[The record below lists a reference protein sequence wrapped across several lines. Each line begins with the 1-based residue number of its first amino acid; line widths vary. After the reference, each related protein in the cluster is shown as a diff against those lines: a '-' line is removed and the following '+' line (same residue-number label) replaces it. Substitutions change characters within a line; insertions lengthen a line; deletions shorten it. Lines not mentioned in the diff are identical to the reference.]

1 MNELAQEMLRNWA
14 QIEGDLAN
22 FDGQALAGAILG
34 ALLVSSSKGKAWVTI
49 RTRRKLSLQQRLLT
63 LLLSAGVGYLF
74 MPLLLSLVPFVS
86 TGVAAFVAAV
96 VVIPI
101 SVKVMLWLENADL
114 KEIVQRWRRGS

>member
-1 MNELAQEMLRNWA
+1 MNEPAQEMLRNWA

-49 RTRRKLSLQQRLLT
+49 RTRRKLSLHQRLLT

>member
-34 ALLVSSSKGKAWVTI
+34 AWLVSSSKGKAWVTI
-49 RTRRKLSLQQRLLT
+49 RTRRKLSLHQRLLT

>member
-34 ALLVSSSKGKAWVTI
+34 AWLVSSSKGKAWVTI

>member
-1 MNELAQEMLRNWA
+1 MNEVAQEMLRNWA

-34 ALLVSSSKGKAWVTI
+34 AWLVSSSKGKAWVTI

>member
-1 MNELAQEMLRNWA
+1 MLRNWA

-34 ALLVSSSKGKAWVTI
+34 ASLVSSSKGKAWVTI
-49 RTRRKLSLQQRLLT
+49 RTRRKLSLHQRLLT

>member
-49 RTRRKLSLQQRLLT
+49 RTRRKLSLHQRLLT

>member
-1 MNELAQEMLRNWA
+1 MNELAQEMLSNWA

-34 ALLVSSSKGKAWVTI
+34 AWLVSSSKGKAWVTI

>member
-34 ALLVSSSKGKAWVTI
+34 AWLVSSSKGKAWVTI

-63 LLLSAGVGYLF
+63 LMLSAGVGYLF
-74 MPLLLSLVPFVS
+74 MPLLLSLMPFVS

>member
-1 MNELAQEMLRNWA
+1 MNELAQEILRNWA

-34 ALLVSSSKGKAWVTI
+34 AWLVSSSKGKAWVTI

-114 KEIVQRWRRGS
+114 KEIVQRWRRES

>member
-34 ALLVSSSKGKAWVTI
+34 AWLVSSSKGKAWVTI

-114 KEIVQRWRRGS
+114 KEIVQRWRRES

>member
-34 ALLVSSSKGKAWVTI
+34 ASLVSSSKGKAWVTI
-49 RTRRKLSLQQRLLT
+49 RTRRKLSLHQRLLT